1 MYKVLIADDE
11 DIIRRG
17 LAGMV
22 SQYEGLEVSSLAE
35 DGEIALEQARLTHPD
50 LMLVDI
56 NMPFMDGFDLIR
68 TAKAILPDVEIV
80 IVTGYD
86 DFPFAQ
92 KALQLGVSDYIV
104 KPVMEEPFFKV
115 LDKTMERL
123 NRKAEANKYLNWL
136 TRQIKQNRPAMV
148 NDFFRSWLQ
157 NGMDA
162 FEVKER
168 MQYLDIR
175 LPSPYCVTLLYFQG
189 EPSEAKESDVKDW
202 DTGLLLYGCEHMIR
216 EASAP
221 YCEIFTFKPEE
232 GALAIISPVLEPR
245 QSEEWKKKMVL
256 PVEEYFPVKI
266 GLIQRQGTSV
276 SEFPEVVEQT
286 MQERRAHQH
295 YSKVVANAIDLIHRR
310 LSCCEFSLQAAADL
324 LFVNP
329 QHLSRL
335 FHRETGETFGSY
347 LTKQRIKEAMRL
359 LQNQNLKMYEISRRT
374 GYSSQ
379 HYFSNAF
386 KRIIGISPAE
396 YRKNM
401 LEWRHT
407 K

>member
-232 GALAIISPVLEPR
+232 GALATSPLCWSRGNPRNGKRKWYCPLKNISL
-245 QSEEWKKKMVL
+245 
-256 PVEEYFPVKI
+256 
-266 GLIQRQGTSV
+266 
-276 SEFPEVVEQT
+276 
-286 MQERRAHQH
+286 
-295 YSKVVANAIDLIHRR
+295 
-310 LSCCEFSLQAAADL
+310 
-324 LFVNP
+324 
-329 QHLSRL
+329 
-335 FHRETGETFGSY
+335 
-347 LTKQRIKEAMRL
+347 
-359 LQNQNLKMYEISRRT
+359 
-374 GYSSQ
+374 
-379 HYFSNAF
+379 
-386 KRIIGISPAE
+386 
-396 YRKNM
+396 
-401 LEWRHT
+401 
-407 K
+407 